1 MESSVFVS
9 LGGTFSDQQV
19 KSVMNHYGEARAV
32 DCFDNDLAGRVYGIR
47 MAGLMEGVHFNIVK
61 TNDEVRLTVMGQE
74 HIMDASKASI
84 QELTTFMQLGD
95 RIGEWKPA
103 KAFKDWNDQVMNK
116 PMVEVAMPNKYQR
129 NEKLAEDRSKGM
141 KL

>member
-1 MESSVFVS
+1 
-9 LGGTFSDQQV
+9 
-19 KSVMNHYGEARAV
+19 
-32 DCFDNDLAGRVYGIR
+32 